1 MISRNACM
9 HVFHVIFFFVMTHDG
24 KFSLGEHPVFSK
36 GEKRGTE
43 GNRSAVCGLGYGKFC
58 LS

>member
-1 MISRNACM
+1 MISRNTCM
-9 HVFHVIFFFVMTHDG
+9 HVFHVIFFAMTHDG

-36 GEKRGTE
+36 GEKRGTV
-43 GNRSAVCGLGYGKFC
+43 GNTSAVRGLGYGKFG

>member
-1 MISRNACM
+1 MISRNTCM
-9 HVFHVIFFFVMTHDG
+9 HVFHVIFFALTHDG

-36 GEKRGTE
+36 EEKGGTE
-43 GNRSAVCGLGYGKFC
+43 GNTSAVRGLGYGKFG